1 MQLQEEKKVTDQLL
15 LIFKNQDDQLSRT
28 YNSHR
33 MEARKEFIVSF
44 QNCRTK
50 GKDLQ
55 ERKDQVEQ
63 PHEEGR
69 EFIT

>member
-1 MQLQEEKKVTDQLL
+1 MIKIIGDIV
-15 LIFKNQDDQLSRT
+15 
-28 YNSHR
+28 Y
-33 MEARKEFIVSF
+33 IVSF